1 MLPRTFARL
10 AGVAL
15 VACAGCASVQSPLP
29 APPPAPVSA
38 PVPAPVLA
46 MPPPPATASSPTA
59 PDAAMVVP
67 PNVRREF
74 DAARRALA
82 AKRFDEAERGFLALT
97 KTHPEFGGPFANL
110 AIVYR
115 QSGKHA
121 ESVAALEQAVLAN
134 PREPAY
140 YNQLGIAHRH
150 AGQFAKAR
158 DAYEKAIGLDADYA
172 SAILNL
178 GILNDIYLRDGP
190 RALAL
195 YERYLAL
202 TPAGDDEVR
211 KWISDLKNRAAA
223 KSSANRKEQP

>member
-1 MLPRTFARL
+1 MLNRMLARL
-10 AGVAL
+10 CGVAL
-15 VACAGCASVQSPLP
+15 IACAGCVSLET
-29 APPPAPVSA
+29 PPPVPVSA
-38 PVPAPVLA
+38 PVSPMPPAPA
-46 MPPPPATASSPTA
+46 ASDSTAPATA
-59 PDAAMVVP
+59 AAVP
-67 PNVRREF
+67 PNVQREF

-97 KTHPEFGGPFANL
+97 KAHPEFGGPFVNL

-115 QSGKHA
+115 HAGKHA
-121 ESVAALEQAVLAN
+121 ESIAALERAVLAN
-134 PREPAY
+134 PQQPAY

-158 DAYEKAIGLDADYA
+158 DAYDKAIALDPNYA
-172 SAILNL
+172 SATLNL
-178 GILNDIYLRDGP
+178 GILHDIYLRDGA

-202 TPAGDDEVR
+202 TPAGDDDVK

-223 KSSANRKEQP
+223 KNTAARKEQQ